1 MESAR
6 YHRARAE
13 LCLQMARHMSDPA
26 SANLLR
32 ANATRHFALA
42 TELENQ
48 EALARPVLK
57 KLRSYDPMISTPPA
71 AP

>member
-6 YHRARAE
+6 HHRAQAE
-13 LCLQMARHMSDPA
+13 LCLEMARHMSDPA

-32 ANATRHFALA
+32 ANASRHFAIA
-42 TELENQ
+42 TKLENQ

-57 KLRSYDPMISTPPA
+57 GGPA
-71 AP
+71 TR